1 MSRVE
6 RTALWNHL
14 KEAALVEGE
23 LPVDPE
29 VTPPWSVRIMLGVAG
44 WIGALFLFGFVAL
57 GLGFVLESA
66 FASLFIGALL
76 CVAAAGLFHGS
87 FQNDFIHQFGFA
99 VSVAGQVLVLVGL
112 IIQSKGSIEVVALMM
127 MVVEA
132 ILFLLNPNFLH
143 RLWCAIGAGFALFF
157 VLSRFGYGS
166 YASALLIGICTV
178 TWLNEFRYVAWGD
191 QIRALGYGSALI
203 AVMTLLFLEGPMM
216 GTLSRVGRTA
226 STAGTAAPPA
236 WIGNA
241 LVGAV
246 LIGTLL
252 KVSGKAALGAGRMP
266 TAGAAI
272 LAALSLKAPGVGL
285 TATILF
291 VGYAHSNRVLAG
303 LGIFSLLSYL
313 SFYYYNLQI
322 TLLEK
327 SILLVCSGAALLA
340 VRVLL
345 KRDWPPTRSEEERD
359 A

>member
-1 MSRVE
+1 
-6 RTALWNHL
+6 
-14 KEAALVEGE
+14 
-23 LPVDPE
+23 
-29 VTPPWSVRIMLGVAG
+29 
-44 WIGALFLFGFVAL
+44 
-57 GLGFVLESA
+57 
-66 FASLFIGALL
+66 
-76 CVAAAGLFHGS
+76 
-87 FQNDFIHQFGFA
+87 
-99 VSVAGQVLVLVGL
+99 
-112 IIQSKGSIEVVALMM
+112 
-127 MVVEA
+127 
-132 ILFLLNPNFLH
+132 
-143 RLWCAIGAGFALFF
+143 
-157 VLSRFGYGS
+157 
-166 YASALLIGICTV
+166 
-178 TWLNEFRYVAWGD
+178 
-191 QIRALGYGSALI
+191 
-203 AVMTLLFLEGPMM
+203 M

-291 VGYAHSNRVLAG
+291 VGYAHSNRILAG